1 MLHDNRVVIY
11 ANHVIPPCQSCDY
24 PRQSCGYPRQPC
36 YIPHASYAISPCQTC
51 DYPRQPCY
59 IPHASHVISSPQS
72 LYPAICTRE
81 FSNSAYL
88 RDFYQI
94 HSNSSK
100 LSPLGALLTTN
111 SQSTSHSHLS
121 HVVIRSSLA
130 PLHLT
135 STSVAP
141 ACPHYFYHLN
151 K

>member
-1 MLHDNRVVIY
+1 VWLSTTVMWLSTTVMWFPMPLMYFPH
-11 ANHVIPPCQSCDY
+11 ANHVI
-24 PRQSCGYPRQPC
+24 
-36 YIPHASYAISPCQTC
+36 IHAGHATFPN
-51 DYPRQPCY
+51 
-59 IPHASHVISSPQS
+59 ASHVLSPVQS
-72 LYPAICTRE
+72 YHLTICTRE
-81 FSNSAYL
+81 SSNSAYL

-111 SQSTSHSHLS
+111 FLSTSHSHLS

-135 STSVAP
+135 STSVDP

>member
-1 MLHDNRVVIY
+1 MWLSMPIMWFRH
-11 ANHVIPPCQSCDY
+11 ASHVI
-24 PRQSCGYPRQPC
+24 
-36 YIPHASYAISPCQTC
+36 IHAGHATFPN
-51 DYPRQPCY
+51 
-59 IPHASHVISSPQS
+59 ASHVISSPQS
-72 LYPAICTRE
+72 LHPAICTRKAPE
-81 FSNSAYL
+81 KLNL

-100 LSPLGALLTTN
+100 LSPLGELLTTN
-111 SQSTSHSHLS
+111 FLSTSHSHLS

-135 STSVAP
+135 STSVDP